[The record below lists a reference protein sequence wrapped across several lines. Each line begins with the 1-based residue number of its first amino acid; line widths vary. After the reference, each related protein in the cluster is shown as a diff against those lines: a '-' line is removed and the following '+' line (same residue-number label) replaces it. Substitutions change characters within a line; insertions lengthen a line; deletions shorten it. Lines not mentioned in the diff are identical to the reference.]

1 MIFPLGLALAA
12 YNWLAWLIDF
22 SQTGALPAS
31 ELGQTEHPP
40 LPNVR
45 IVKLG

>member
-31 ELGQTEHPP
+31 ERDKRNTRPFQM
-40 LPNVR
+40 
-45 IVKLG
+45 